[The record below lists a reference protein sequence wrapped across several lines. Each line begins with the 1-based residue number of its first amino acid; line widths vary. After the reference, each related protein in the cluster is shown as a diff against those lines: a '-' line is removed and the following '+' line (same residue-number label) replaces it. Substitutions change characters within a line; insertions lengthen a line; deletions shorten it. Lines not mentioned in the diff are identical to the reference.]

1 MANPWDNDVTID
13 SVVAQVVQD
22 GQPKAGPW
30 ERDIAV
36 FRKTISGVAG
46 GTSLRPKARPEGLG
60 EPQQPEFDFLKPNQ
74 PTYEIQSGDTLEG
87 IAGSSD
93 YSVFDLLA
101 INPQIEDPNKLSL
114 GQKVYIPIEDQI
126 FVPYKVPSSAV
137 TQNLSILDFISKG
150 EGGYNSSNRGT
161 VDNKIVGSTNSTV
174 LNGRPLEE
182 NTIGE
187 IMKAQ
192 AGGLFAVG
200 RYQFIPSTFKM
211 VVDQLGL
218 PEDAVFTPEVQDQ
231 MGLQL
236 LLGTKRPKLA
246 AYLRGEDVDINTA
259 MGEFAREWASVPDP
273 STGKS
278 FYAGTGN
285 KALHSVEE
293 TQAILETARQA
304 FSGGQE

>member
-1 MANPWDNDVTID
+1 MAEPWKNDL
-13 SVVAQVVQD
+13 SVDQAVSEALG

-36 FRKTISGVAG
+36 FRKTLSGVTG
-46 GTSLRPKARPEGLG
+46 GTSLRPKPRPEGLG
-60 EPQQPEFDFLKPNQ
+60 EPEFDFLKPNQ
-74 PTYEIQSGDTLEG
+74 PTYEIQSGDTLETL
-87 IAGSSD
+87 AGSSD
-93 YSVFDLLA
+93 YSLSDLLS
-101 INPQIEDPNKLSL
+101 INPQIENPNKLSL

-150 EGGYNSSNRGT
+150 EGGYGSSNRGT
-161 VDNKIVGSTNSTV
+161 RDGEIVGSTNTTTI
-174 LNGRPLEE
+174 NGRPLEE
-182 NTIGE
+182 STIGE

-192 AGGLFAVG
+192 DAGLFAVG
-200 RYQFIPSTFKM
+200 RYQFIPTTFKM

-246 AYLRGEDVDINTA
+246 AYLRGEDVDIDTA
-259 MGEFAREWASVPDP
+259 MTQFAREWASVPDP

-285 KALHSVEE
+285 KAKHSVEE
-293 TQAILETARQA
+293 TRQILESARAA